1 MLTAPSSLI
10 ERVTNGAMEHFCPC
24 SINTSHPLSPLSNQ
38 AVTIA
43 RWFYS
48 LVPGNLAWFTGL
60 YHTGNCSTV
69 STLCSKRGQEVRWPG
84 WEIAS
89 LCLDRSMWTSP
100 LTQTKRAPS
109 YQFVENYVFAEVKV
123 DLERET
129 GSLGAD
135 GMFLYPVG
143 FPSTF
148 TWMEARKALK
158 EKRQRLA
165 GLIQKCLGIILMVSY
180 KRTGLN

>member
-1 MLTAPSSLI
+1 
-10 ERVTNGAMEHFCPC
+10 MEHFCLC

-48 LVPGNLAWFTGL
+48 LVPGNLARFTGL

-69 STLCSKRGQEVRWPG
+69 HALLKERSGGSVARVGDNISVPRPEHVDDPIDTNQTGTQLSICRKLCFCRGQSRFRKRNRVISCRWD
-84 WEIAS
+84 AS
-89 LCLDRSMWTSP
+89 LSSGR
-100 LTQTKRAPS
+100 
-109 YQFVENYVFAEVKV
+109 
-123 DLERET
+123 
-129 GSLGAD
+129 
-135 GMFLYPVG
+135 MFFYPVG

-148 TWMEARKALK
+148 AWMEARKALK